1 MSGGPG
7 PGRLL
12 AVDAPSF
19 WYRAFHGVPDS
30 VTSPDGHPVNAVRGT
45 LDAVA
50 SVLVAHPADALVLCE
65 DVDWRP
71 AWRVELVGSYK
82 AQRVAEDGGDGAPE
96 SLDAQV
102 PVLREVLDA
111 LGVARVG
118 AREAEADDVLAV
130 LARSWDGPVD
140 VTTGDRD
147 LFGLVDDAR
156 PVRVLYTGRGVR
168 NLVVVDDAEC
178 RRRHGVPGRLY
189 PDLAVLRGD
198 PSDGLPGVP
207 GVGDKT
213 AAALLD
219 RFGSLDGVLA
229 AVDSGDDEGFPGG
242 SRRRLVAAR
251 DYLAVAPQVVRPRPD
266 VGPAGLGGRDGAEPV
281 GPLPDLAVP
290 REPADPER
298 LVALTDRWGLGGSVE
313 RVLAAFERVVARER

>member
-1 MSGGPG
+1 MSAGAR
-7 PGRLL
+7 GRLL

-19 WYRAFHGVPDS
+19 WYRAFHGVPDT
-30 VTSPDGHPVNAVRGT
+30 VTSPDGRPVNAVRGT

-50 SVLVAHPADALVLCE
+50 SVLTAHPADALVLCE

-71 AWRVELVGSYK
+71 AWRVSLVASYK
-82 AQRVAEDGGDGAPE
+82 AQRVAADGGDGAPP

-118 AREAEADDVLAV
+118 AAQAEADDVLAV
-130 LARSWDGPVD
+130 LARRWDGPVD

-147 LFGLVDDAR
+147 LFGLVDDAK

-168 NLVVVDDAEC
+168 HLAVVDDAEC

-213 AAALLD
+213 AGALLE
-219 RFGSLDGVLA
+219 RFGSLAGVLA
-229 AVDSGDDEGFPGG
+229 ALDAGGDEGFPGS
-242 SRRRLVAAR
+242 SRRRLDAAR
-251 DYLAVAPQVVRPRPD
+251 DYLSAAPQVVRPRLD
-266 VGPAGLGGRDGAEPV
+266 VEPAGLGGRDGAEPV
-281 GPLPDLAVP
+281 LGLSDLAVP

-313 RVLAAFERVVARER
+313 RVLAALETVAARER